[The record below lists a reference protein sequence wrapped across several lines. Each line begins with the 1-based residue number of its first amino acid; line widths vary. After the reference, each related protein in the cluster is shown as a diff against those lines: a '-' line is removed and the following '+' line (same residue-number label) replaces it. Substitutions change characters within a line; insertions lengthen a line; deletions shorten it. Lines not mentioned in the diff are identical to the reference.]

1 VVLRVSFFIKVVLR
15 ASILKVVLRVS
26 IFMKVVLRGSVMK
39 VVVEWLS
46 R

>member
-1 VVLRVSFFIKVVLR
+1 MSFFIKVVLR